1 MKEIVRIEKGYFGN
15 ELRHYNFSIYEGEV
29 VYIQSLSEQSIKIL
43 SGILSGNQKL
53 EKGKLFISEKEIAD
67 YGVDT
72 ARAEGIYTVTFG
84 NEFYSEAS
92 IAQNL
97 EPLKPFYKLFSKQK
111 INSHIQKYM
120 REENMDFEPE
130 TPVWQLDDMDKKCLG
145 VLKAK
150 LYHARL
156 VIIDLRNEIFEGIGV
171 EKLGGMIRKL
181 NTEGITFLIL
191 SSSYSSLSCLAG
203 RIQYLHQGRA
213 LKEWENPSESVMEK
227 LRCVN
232 FFQSTAAAGYEK
244 RLIGIYDYEI
254 DLGSSFWNF
263 LKLVK
268 ENNREIWEKY
278 IPISLPADGEAF
290 SQGTVIIPRNSQ
302 NLLLKDLTIGENL
315 TIAAKERISHG
326 KEGVIIKR
334 LEKRVVESFYR
345 EHEIPNEAM
354 YVEQLSNLQRK
365 ILSIARWELTKPKTI
380 VLELPYQSV
389 GSTDSPYLRDYLF
402 RLAQKGIR
410 IIYFSK
416 VIENMQEDCNLI
428 IQTHNG
434 CSAKTDTF

>member
-15 ELRHYNFSIYEGEV
+15 ELRHYNFSIYEGEI

-53 EKGKLFISEKEIAD
+53 EKGKLSVSEKEIAD

-72 ARAEGIYTVTFG
+72 ARAEGLYTVTFG

-92 IAQNL
+92 VAENL
-97 EPLKPFYKLFSKQK
+97 EPLKPFYKLYSKQK
-111 INSHIQKYM
+111 INNHIQKYM
-120 REENMDFEPE
+120 LEENMDFDPE

-171 EKLGGMIRKL
+171 EKLGGIIRKM

-191 SSSYSSLSCLAG
+191 SSSYSSLSGLAG

-227 LRCVN
+227 LRCGN
-232 FFQSTAAAGYEK
+232 FFRSTAAAGYEK
-244 RLIGIYDYEI
+244 RLIGIYDYEV

-263 LKLVK
+263 LKLIK
-268 ENNREIWEKY
+268 ENNREVWEKY

-315 TIAAKERISHG
+315 TIAAKDRVSYATG
-326 KEGVIIKR
+326 GVIIKR

-389 GSTDSPYLRDYLF
+389 GSTDSPYLRDYLL

-416 VIENMQEDCNLI
+416 VIEDMQQDCNLI

-434 CSAKTDTF
+434 CSAKIDTF